1 MDLLAKETAVLSSLT
16 SKLAL
21 SRVVWTQERELAFTN
36 ICSCIST
43 TCKLTIPLP
52 EDVMSIVTDAS
63 GLGIGGVLQVKSWEA
78 AAFYSRQTRGAEQRY
93 SATEL
98 EALALVETVKH
109 FSYYL
114 YGKLFT
120 VFTDHK
126 PLCQLLSLDR
136 LNGRLRRLSTKL
148 QHWLLNIEYLLG
160 RENGFADALSREER
174 PRKIETAARR
184 DVGLASG
191 DVGVP
196 TDEAPAR
203 ETI

>member
-1 MDLLAKETAVLSSLT
+1 MSWLSQIF
-16 SKLAL
+16 
-21 SRVVWTQERELAFTN
+21 VP
-36 ICSCIST
+36 CIST

-184 DVGLASG
+184 DIGLG
-191 DVGVP
+191 LGGCGG
-196 TDEAPAR
+196 THR
-203 ETI
+203 